1 MGSLVANCIDA
12 TIRLSDNN
20 IPEEELSPYL
30 KLEQE
35 IIFKVNSFDATHS
48 FIDGIIDTQCLDKMK
63 QFIQLNEFEG
73 YFYFNQTFVQISLIF
88 SLFFKQNPLE
98 INHFY
103 KITFKSNDK
112 FSNFNLS
119 YLKKRHL
126 RTFPFYN

>member
-1 MGSLVANCIDA
+1 MSIRRIGHKYVGSLVANCIDA

-73 YFYFNQTFVQISLIF
+73 YFYFNQTFVQISLIS
-88 SLFFKQNPLE
+88 SLFSNRILW
-98 INHFY
+98 
-103 KITFKSNDK
+103 KSIISIK
-112 FSNFNLS
+112 SR
-119 YLKKRHL
+119 LKVMTSFQIL
-126 RTFPFYN
+126 I